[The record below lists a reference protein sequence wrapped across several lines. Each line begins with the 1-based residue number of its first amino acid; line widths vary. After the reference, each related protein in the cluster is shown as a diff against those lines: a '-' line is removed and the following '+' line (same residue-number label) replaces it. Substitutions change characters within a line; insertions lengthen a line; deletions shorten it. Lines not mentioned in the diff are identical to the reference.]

1 MVMCCSKKVFISLCK
16 IYRKSSFKLATKS
29 RERKEKLVLF
39 RATKTASEPKVK
51 EIVHEQVEEEK
62 KQDIIEAVDKNLAE
76 QNKEV
81 AQNADPT
88 VRLVARSNLKKLQT
102 QLVKEQGEGKEL
114 APEPAKI
121 VYGPSKAMRNLV
133 RTLLALKTLKLQK
146 EMQNKAIPW
155 LNLDDDMQIS
165 EDEED
170 GQKNVIATSEDAV
183 LEANEAQT
191 NILDVLRG
199 QIDQK
204 ARARL
209 DKAKEAGVAEM
220 QNIMTNFQSTLQAV
234 LQTKKDA
241 LTATKM
247 PKTELFLQNL
257 NSAFLERKSGE
268 PEVLQKL
275 LLADKKLK
283 EKKKVEKEKRSVR
296 RLTHHQTNWQ
306 SEGES
311 ETEEVV
317 QDVYKLYEQ
326 AKLSYK

>member
-1 MVMCCSKKVFISLCK
+1 
-16 IYRKSSFKLATKS
+16 
-29 RERKEKLVLF
+29 
-39 RATKTASEPKVK
+39 
-51 EIVHEQVEEEK
+51 
-62 KQDIIEAVDKNLAE
+62 
-76 QNKEV
+76 
-81 AQNADPT
+81 
-88 VRLVARSNLKKLQT
+88 
-102 QLVKEQGEGKEL
+102 
-114 APEPAKI
+114 
-121 VYGPSKAMRNLV
+121 
-133 RTLLALKTLKLQK
+133 
-146 EMQNKAIPW
+146 MQNKAIPW

-170 GQKNVIATSEDAV
+170 GQKNVIATSEDAI

-199 QIDQK
+199 QIESK

-317 QDVYKLYEQ
+317 QDVYKLYQ
-326 AKLSYK
+326 KAKLSYK

>member
-1 MVMCCSKKVFISLCK
+1 
-16 IYRKSSFKLATKS
+16 
-29 RERKEKLVLF
+29 
-39 RATKTASEPKVK
+39 
-51 EIVHEQVEEEK
+51 
-62 KQDIIEAVDKNLAE
+62 
-76 QNKEV
+76 
-81 AQNADPT
+81 
-88 VRLVARSNLKKLQT
+88 
-102 QLVKEQGEGKEL
+102 
-114 APEPAKI
+114 
-121 VYGPSKAMRNLV
+121 
-133 RTLLALKTLKLQK
+133 
-146 EMQNKAIPW
+146 
-155 LNLDDDMQIS
+155 
-165 EDEED
+165 
-170 GQKNVIATSEDAV
+170 
-183 LEANEAQT
+183 
-191 NILDVLRG
+191 
-199 QIDQK
+199 
-204 ARARL
+204 
-209 DKAKEAGVAEM
+209 M

-317 QDVYKLYEQ
+317 QDVYKLYQQ